1 MAGLWETWKPKEGDP
16 VDTCTI
22 ITTTP
27 NPMMAQLHN
36 RMPVII
42 GDNDISAWLGEEPV
56 EDAKVLLKP
65 FDESRMTSWPV
76 SKAIGAVKNQGR
88 ELAEPV
94 TL

>member
-1 MAGLWETWKPKEGDP
+1 MAMAGLWETWKPKEGDP

-42 GDNDISAWLGEEPV
+42 GDNDISA
-56 EDAKVLLKP
+56 
-65 FDESRMTSWPV
+65 
-76 SKAIGAVKNQGR
+76 
-88 ELAEPV
+88 
-94 TL
+94 